1 MYFVQPIQILLDYVL
16 PISIV
21 GMVSLFKPFEHAS
34 KPIVLTVVSLIGL
47 SACAAVYYS
56 YGMNLMALGAGIVLA
71 VLVIALGLFLTST
84 KGHFGIVIVMI
95 IKYFS
100 TVISGA
106 YFWAEGTAAGS
117 LPAWTF
123 SLGYNLWYN
132 LVTMIVCLL
141 MVPVLMSR
149 IKKANIQGM

>member
-1 MYFVQPIQILLDYVL
+1 M
-16 PISIV
+16 
-21 GMVSLFKPFEHAS
+21 
-34 KPIVLTVVSLIGL
+34 
-47 SACAAVYYS
+47 
-56 YGMNLMALGAGIVLA
+56 
-71 VLVIALGLFLTST
+71 IALGLFLTST
-84 KGHFGIVIVMI
+84 KGHFGIVIVMV